1 MPRTGTAPPTQD
13 KTLDSTAIPPLY
25 NANFTDLPVDFA
37 ALLRAVW
44 RRKISII
51 VIWILFTLG
60 AVYSAFTAQPIYES
74 HAALELKALPALPK
88 SELHSETSMSKVNE
102 KKYMEAMKRLLSS
115 RKLALLIAAT
125 PDFKPE
131 AVADMSQD
139 EAILTLAYDFQS
151 RLNVSIEKG
160 GVTGVINL
168 TFQDPSPAKATRV
181 LTVLIEQFWTI
192 LYEKP
197 EIAFA
202 KERSHIRQMIYQAQ
216 GKLDRAYDALNAFLS
231 QNDIFFLE
239 NIDVMTKKDIEITS
253 SQLLELS
260 KKAEQASHE
269 RIISEAEFLQAKK
282 NPRGISRI
290 TESPLIMAL
299 KEELAMTRAN
309 QADVRA
315 VYAPG
320 HSKRKALA
328 ARVASLQNDIDAEED
343 NIVRTLAHVYE
354 TALARENDLATR
366 LETMKQDVIRKKAL
380 KGEYDAIEAE
390 IEINRKVFKSVLQ
403 QYEALKIETVF
414 PFTLNMIDP
423 PLVPVKPAKP
433 DKAMRIVLG
442 LFVGLVFGTAL
453 SLLIEFTNPGLRAPV
468 EAERRTGLPLIGALP
483 SPARHKAFKQMAAL
497 EQNRHLAAW
506 PEFNQA
512 FASPVGMLLAHQGLS
527 ISVTSPREDDGKAVT
542 ALGICRQLVRAG
554 KKVVLIDADL
564 SAPKLHRI
572 FDLEN
577 APGLL
582 DVLEASSTADQT
594 QKDRLLD
601 SLPRIAESAGGGV
614 LYGLKTGVTS
624 SGSDGLSIV
633 ETPAFAQFT
642 DQCAESADY
651 LVLIAP
657 PLLRDVASYIVNRM
671 ATTAILV
678 LKERKSKIKD
688 AVRATEMMH
697 RTGISVLGLMVT
709 ESDYHNS

>member
-1 MPRTGTAPPTQD
+1 MIRTGTDIQD
-13 KTLDSTAIPPLY
+13 RTLDPGAMAPLY

-37 ALLRAVW
+37 ALLRALW
-44 RRKISII
+44 RRKVSIF
-51 VIWILFTLG
+51 VIWFMFTIG
-60 AVYSAFTAQPIYES
+60 AGYFAFTAQPIFES

-115 RKLALLIAAT
+115 RKLALLT
-125 PDFKPE
+125 VSVPDFRPDPSGVTSPE
-131 AVADMSQD
+131 
-139 EAILTLAYDFQS
+139 EATFALAEDLQS
-151 RLNVSIEKG
+151 RLAVSLEKG

-168 TFQDPSPAKATRV
+168 NFQDPSPARAARV

-202 KERSHIRQMIYQAQ
+202 KERNHIRQMIDQAQ
-216 GKLDRAYDALNAFLS
+216 GKLDRAYDDLNSFLS

-260 KKAEQASHE
+260 KKAEQASHG
-269 RIISEAEFLQAKK
+269 RILAEAEFFQAQK

-290 TESPLIMAL
+290 TESQLIMAL
-299 KEELAMTRAN
+299 KEELAMARAN
-309 QADVRA
+309 QADLRA

-328 ARVASLQNDIDAEED
+328 ARVASLQTAIDEEEE
-343 NIVRTLAHVYE
+343 NIIQTLAHVYE
-354 TALARENDLATR
+354 TALTRENDLQTR

-390 IEINRKVFKSVLQ
+390 IEINRKVYQSVLQ

-433 DKAMRIVLG
+433 DKAMRIALG
-442 LFVGLVFGTAL
+442 MFVGLVFGTAL

-468 EAERRTGLPLIGALP
+468 EAERRTGLPLLGALP
-483 SPARHKAFKQMAAL
+483 SPSRHKAFKQMAAL
-497 EQNRHLAAW
+497 EQNRHLTAW

-512 FASPVGMLLAHQGLS
+512 FASPVGILLAQEGLC
-527 ISVTSPREDDGKAVT
+527 ISVTSPREDEGKAMT

-554 KKVVLIDADL
+554 KKVILIDADL
-564 SAPKLHRI
+564 SAPKLDRL
-572 FDLEN
+572 FDLDN

-582 DVLEASSTADQT
+582 DILENHTMAE
-594 QKDRLLD
+594 RGLD
-601 SLPRIAESAGGGV
+601 GLPRILESAGGGV
-614 LYGLKTGVTS
+614 LFGLKTGLSS
-624 SGSDGLSIV
+624 SGSDALSIV
-633 ETPAFAQFT
+633 ETPTFAKVMAQYEKT
-642 DQCAESADY
+642 ADY
-651 LVLIAP
+651 VVLIAP
-657 PLLRDVASYIVNRM
+657 PLLRDVASYIVNRL
-671 ATTAILV
+671 ANTAILV

-709 ESDYHNS
+709 ESDYHNA